1 MGYRIG
7 NTSLENRADSL
18 SDLMSRL
25 DIDIIDDL
33 VNEVSTLEIKLADT
47 VDEYDEQVNDLESQI
62 RDLNTEIALLTR
74 KLADSIKEQS
84 QLLELINTLRT

>member
-33 VNEVSTLEIKLADT
+33 VNEVSTLEIRLADT

>member
-33 VNEVSTLEIKLADT
+33 VNEVSTLEIRLADT

-62 RDLNTEIALLTR
+62 IDLSAEIALLTR